1 MQQQQIQALLANVE
15 KLTRQNEE
23 LRKTMESQNAE
34 HWQTGE
40 NQNEE
45 KSHSQANRRDRI
57 LGDDS
62 TKVENKL
69 HDMRNEMDE
78 LKSAMK
84 DKGRENLDGMIRR
97 TDSPFTTKVLNRP
110 LSPKFRLPQSE
121 SYDGSKDPS
130 NHIESFKTLMPL
142 QMTPDK
148 VMCRAFPMT
157 LKGATKVW
165 FNKIPPRTITNFEQ
179 LSKGFVHHFIGGQRR
194 KKPTGHLLNIQQVEG
209 ESLR

>member
-1 MQQQQIQALLANVE
+1 ME

-34 HWQTGE
+34 HWQTSE

-45 KSHSQANRRDRI
+45 KSNSQANRRDRT

-110 LSPKFRLPQSE
+110 FSPKFRLPQSE

-165 FNKIPPRTITNFEQ
+165 FNKITP
-179 LSKGFVHHFIGGQRR
+179 
-194 KKPTGHLLNIQQVEG
+194 
-209 ESLR
+209 

>member
-23 LRKTMESQNAE
+23 LWKTMESQNAE

-45 KSHSQANRRDRI
+45 KSNSQANRRDRT

-69 HDMRNEMDE
+69 HDMRNKMDE

-84 DKGRENLDGMIRR
+84 DKGRENLDGMIQRM
-97 TDSPFTTKVLNRP
+97 DSPFTTKVLNRP
-110 LSPKFRLPQSE
+110 LPPKFRLPRLE
-121 SYDGSKDPS
+121 SYDDSKDPLD
-130 NHIESFKTLMPL
+130 HIKSFKTLMLL
-142 QMTPDK
+142 QMTPDEA
-148 VMCRAFPMT
+148 MCKASPT
-157 LKGATKVW
+157 TTKGAASVW
-165 FNKIPPRTITNFEQ
+165 FSKILPRTIADFE
-179 LSKGFVHHFIGGQRR
+179 
-194 KKPTGHLLNIQQVEG
+194 
-209 ESLR
+209 